1 MRLFF
6 LGFVL
11 CWFLMSV
18 VLLASRSST
27 LDDQW
32 NLSIRNG
39 YWWREYKGTDDRIE
53 TLGRLE
59 RIGPYRFGVV
69 SIQTTSGDYH
79 VRYDGRTGDIN
90 GLFSANGE
98 EITRHYTVG
107 PNLPFRLPLH
117 IIGTVLGLMSVLLLF
132 KPSDQLEA

>member
-1 MRLFF
+1 M
-6 LGFVL
+6 
-11 CWFLMSV
+11 
-18 VLLASRSST
+18 
-27 LDDQW
+27 
-32 NLSIRNG
+32 RNG
-39 YWWREYKGTDDRIE
+39 YWWREYKGADDRIE

-90 GLFSANGE
+90 GLFSATGE
-98 EITRHYTVG
+98 EITRHYTIG

-117 IIGTVLGLMSVLLLF
+117 VIGTILGLVSVLLSF
-132 KPSDQLEA
+132 KSSVRRSIT